1 MRRKTLP
8 TRREDIRRKRGYNQT
23 ISFSDNAL
31 MIKTFSYR
39 IKDSTTHKH
48 LDDHARA
55 VNVVW
60 NFCNDTQRFAITWDK
75 KWPTGFDLSKL
86 CAGSSKDLDLH
97 SQTIQAVCE
106 EYATRRKQTK
116 KRWLRYRGKRTL
128 GWIPFKA
135 SGLKRNGDSV
145 GYQGQTYRLWLSR
158 PVEGTLKTGSF
169 SQDARGRWYINIACE
184 VANPEPAQ
192 GTNSIGIDLGLKTLA
207 TLSDGTAIEAK
218 RFYRDLEPQLAAAQ
232 RARNKPR
239 VQALHAK
246 IKNRRKDFLHK
257 ASTRL
262 VADNAAIFVGNVNA
276 SKLVKTKMAK
286 SVLDA
291 GWSAFKTM
299 LAYKAMARH
308 VWFEEIDE
316 RNTTRTCS
324 ECGALSGPQGIAG
337 LGIRGWV
344 CRECGCAHDRD
355 VNSAKRI
362 LAAGHRRLAEGIPA
376 L

>member
-1 MRRKTLP
+1 
-8 TRREDIRRKRGYNQT
+8 
-23 ISFSDNAL
+23 
-31 MIKTFSYR
+31 MIKTLSYR
-39 IKDSTTHKH
+39 LKDSTMHKH
-48 LDDHARA
+48 LEAHSRS

-60 NFCNDTQRFAITWDK
+60 NFCNDTQRFAIKWNK
-75 KWPTGFDLSKL
+75 QWPTGFDLSKL

-97 SQTIQAVCE
+97 SQSIQAVCE

-116 KRWLRYRGKRTL
+116 KRWLRYRGKRSL

-135 SGLKRNGDSV
+135 SGLKLNGDRV
-145 GYQGQTYRLWLSR
+145 GYQGQTYCLWLSR
-158 PVEGTLKTGSF
+158 PVEGAIKTGGF
-169 SQDARGRWYINIACE
+169 SQDARGRWYIHIACE
-184 VANPEPAQ
+184 VANPVPSQ
-192 GTNSIGIDLGLKTLA
+192 GTQSIGIDLGLKTLA
-207 TLSDGTAIEAK
+207 TLSNGTEIEAK
-218 RFYRDLEPQLAAAQ
+218 RFYRDVEPKLAIAQ
-232 RARNKPR
+232 RARKKPC

-276 SKLVKTKMAK
+276 SKLAKTKMAK

-299 LAYKAMARH
+299 LAYKAMARQ

-324 ECGALSGPQGIAG
+324 ECAALSGPKDIAG
-337 LGIRGWV
+337 LGIRDWV

-355 VNSAKRI
+355 VNSAKLV
-362 LAAGHRRLAEGIPA
+362 LAAGHRRLVEGI
-376 L
+376 LVF